1 MEVNRAPFQYENEN
15 FIILFCKNEI
25 ELKKIHEW
33 MKNKE
38 DKWVRCMKGN
48 ETRYEWDSISS
59 SFFQE
64 YIDSLNMEEY
74 IKKCKYIID
83 LEGEDDYSEYIERYQ
98 KKIYIG
104 KEFQENEMERVMQMN
119 EEQNL
124 EEYKKWKMEHKEE
137 MKEAT
142 EKKSIE
148 KKIEDPMKGKQEK
161 MEGLHVI
168 TYVRRMEGND
178 IYFQLQIKC
187 ILENYKSKYVE
198 NMIVVGKGIEETF
211 QRMEFERI
219 EGKKLILID
228 DDDDNITFQD
238 LFYIANQI
246 FENQMVMLIRADIIF
261 VHSPKDLALKAE
273 GFMQNEAIEN
283 LNYEFML
290 HEKRVYS
297 LTRIERD
304 IQGKFVRI
312 PPNQNLFGGVEQD
325 AWIFKTPIE
334 CKDEKNIECIKHVDF
349 NERFSELYMNRY
361 LVSHGYEL
369 INDIRNYK
377 IIRVNLYQDLS
388 RRDLIKNPSKRI
400 EDEKIYLL
408 PEYEMIENMTIEQLI
423 LSTGVKQEEMYEI
436 KKEMMNRYF
445 MKYLR

>member
-1 MEVNRAPFQYENEN
+1 MEVNRTPFQYENED
-15 FIILFCKNEI
+15 FILFFCKNET
-25 ELKKIHEW
+25 ELQKIHEF
-33 MKNKE
+33 MKDKE
-38 DKWVRCMKGN
+38 EKWVRCMKGN
-48 ETRYEWDSISS
+48 ETRYEWESLSS
-59 SFFQE
+59 FFFQE

-74 IKKCKYIID
+74 IKKCRYVID
-83 LEGEDDYSEYIERYQ
+83 LEGEDDYMEYIERYR
-98 KKIYIG
+98 KKVYMG
-104 KEFQENEMERVMQMN
+104 NEFQKDDLERVMGMSEEENWEEYNKRKMERVMQ
-119 EEQNL
+119 
-124 EEYKKWKMEHKEE
+124 KEE
-137 MKEAT
+137 DKNVI
-142 EKKSIE
+142 KIE

-211 QRMEFERI
+211 RKMEFEKI

-246 FENQMVMLIRADIIF
+246 FENQMVMLIRADMIF
-261 VHSPKDLALKAE
+261 L
-273 GFMQNEAIEN
+273 QNENIEN
-283 LNYEFML
+283 LQYEFML
-290 HEKRVYS
+290 HEKKVYC

-304 IQGKFVRI
+304 IQGKFIRI

-334 CKDEKNIECIKHVDF
+334 CKNEKNIECMKDVDF

-361 LVSHGYEL
+361 LVTHGYEL
-369 INDIRNYK
+369 MNDIRNYK
-377 IIRVNLYQDLS
+377 IIRVNLYPDIT

-408 PEYEMIENMTIEQLI
+408 PEYEMLENMSIEQLV
-423 LSTGVKQEEMYEI
+423 LSTGVKQEELYEI

>member
-1 MEVNRAPFQYENEN
+1 
-15 FIILFCKNEI
+15 
-25 ELKKIHEW
+25 
-33 MKNKE
+33 
-38 DKWVRCMKGN
+38 
-48 ETRYEWDSISS
+48 
-59 SFFQE
+59 
-64 YIDSLNMEEY
+64 
-74 IKKCKYIID
+74 
-83 LEGEDDYSEYIERYQ
+83 
-98 KKIYIG
+98 
-104 KEFQENEMERVMQMN
+104 
-119 EEQNL
+119 
-124 EEYKKWKMEHKEE
+124 
-137 MKEAT
+137 
-142 EKKSIE
+142 
-148 KKIEDPMKGKQEK
+148 
-161 MEGLHVI
+161 
-168 TYVRRMEGND
+168 
-178 IYFQLQIKC
+178 
-187 ILENYKSKYVE
+187 
-198 NMIVVGKGIEETF
+198 MIVVGKGIEETF

-219 EGKKLILID
+219 EGKKLIWID

-261 VHSPKDLALKAE
+261 LHSPNGLALKAE

-334 CKDEKNIECIKHVDF
+334 CKDEKNIECIKNVDF

-361 LVSHGYEL
+361 LVTHGYEL

-377 IIRVNLYQDLS
+377 IIRVNLYPDLS

-400 EDEKIYLL
+400 EDEKVYLL
-408 PEYEMIENMTIEQLI
+408 PEYEMIENMTIEQLL
-423 LSTGVKQEEMYEI
+423 LSTGMKQEEIYEI

>member
-1 MEVNRAPFQYENEN
+1 MEVNRAPFQYENED
-15 FIILFCKNEI
+15 FILFFCKNET
-25 ELKKIHEW
+25 ELQKIHES
-33 MKNKE
+33 MKDKE
-38 DKWVRCMKGN
+38 EKWVRCMKGN
-48 ETRYEWDSISS
+48 ETRYEWESLSPF
-59 SFFQE
+59 FFQE

-74 IKKCKYIID
+74 IKKCRYVID
-83 LEGEDDYSEYIERYQ
+83 LEGEYDYMEYVERYHKKVYMGNEFQKEDIER
-98 KKIYIG
+98 IMG
-104 KEFQENEMERVMQMN
+104 MN
-119 EEQNL
+119 EDENW
-124 EEYKKWKMEHKEE
+124 EEYKKRRL
-137 MKEAT
+137 
-142 EKKSIE
+142 EKKMLPAEEAQNGMKIE
-148 KKIEDPMKGKQEK
+148 KRIEDPMKGIQEK

-187 ILENYKSKYVE
+187 ILENYKSRYVE

-211 QRMEFERI
+211 RKMEFERI

-238 LFYIANQI
+238 LLYIANQI
-246 FENQMVMLIRADIIF
+246 FENQMVMLIRADMIF
-261 VHSPKDLALKAE
+261 L
-273 GFMQNEAIEN
+273 QNENIEN
-283 LNYEFML
+283 LQYEFML
-290 HEKRVYS
+290 HEKRVYC

-304 IQGKFVRI
+304 IQGKFIRI

-334 CKDEKNIECIKHVDF
+334 CKNEKNLECIKDVDF

-361 LVSHGYEL
+361 LVTHGYEL

-377 IIRVNLYQDLS
+377 IIRVNLYPDIA
-388 RRDLIKNPSKRI
+388 RRDLIKNPSKKI

-408 PEYEMIENMTIEQLI
+408 PEYEMIENMSIEQLI
-423 LSTGVKQEEMYEI
+423 QSTGVKQEEIYEI